1 MQTISE
7 LHQLENFL
15 DSAVKE
21 EMKER
26 ATELLQKHLP
36 LFQSISISLQH
47 AKTAGEKLALE
58 MNNSRKLALAVSKAR
73 KFVCQE
79 LKMVEE
85 IVRRVGQAWEKKEA
99 LSNNI
104 NIMQEFRTAASKVSE
119 QISWHSVCTLDCS
132 CAAHKVVDCV
142 R

>member
-1 MQTISE
+1 
-7 LHQLENFL
+7 
-15 DSAVKE
+15 
-21 EMKER
+21 MKER

-47 AKTAGEKLALE
+47 AKTAGEKLASE

-85 IVRRVGQAWEKKEA
+85 IVRRVGQAWEKKEV
-99 LSNNI
+99 LSKNI
-104 NIMQEFRTAASKVSE
+104 NVMQEFRTAASKVGSS
-119 QISWHSVCTLDCS
+119 QHHITSKAVTLFAHSS
-132 CAAHKVVDCV
+132 PNG
-142 R
+142 